1 MRKEMSS
8 GREEGFLHSPDLLM
22 TWAWDLGIGSIYRL
36 LHFFIKA
43 ATTCSPLTYFLVTAS
58 ADRNP

>member
-1 MRKEMSS
+1 MRKELSS
-8 GREEGFLHSPDLLM
+8 GMEEGLLHSPDLL
-22 TWAWDLGIGSIYRL
+22 TWAWDPGIGSIYRL

-58 ADRNP
+58 ADKNP